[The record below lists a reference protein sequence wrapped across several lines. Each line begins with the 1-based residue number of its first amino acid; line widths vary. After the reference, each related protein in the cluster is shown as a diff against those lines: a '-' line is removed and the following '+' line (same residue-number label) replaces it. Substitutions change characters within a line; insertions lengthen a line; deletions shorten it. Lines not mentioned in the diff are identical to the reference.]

1 MPMNSNI
8 PFQALATVPL
18 QSPLNSMLRVQ
29 QLRRSQQEEQLNAM
43 RMDKYRQD
51 MADAPRLA
59 AQQNAQEFLKESVP
73 MLAKLPPEQRPGA
86 FAQVLAYGQQSGESM
101 DGIPQSYDQISRLV
115 DAAAVPDPMTPYQSA
130 RLNQYDQGLEIQ
142 RYNATKPPQF
152 QPQAPVMVVDPVTGK
167 PTYAAPG
174 DSYGRQAYV
183 KPSTAK
189 TPEQIAADE
198 GAKITGRA
206 SAERRENLPKLK
218 FTYERMEEQSKGI
231 KATITEAKD
240 MASNWNTTGWGAL
253 LAIMPQTEARK
264 LQGHI
269 KMIVSNIGLDRL
281 AEMRAAAAN
290 GASGLGQL
298 AVKELEALQ
307 ANIATLD
314 QLQGSDDV
322 KAALDKVDASYT
334 KAMER
339 YKAFM
344 IDEDRL
350 LSNQLPDSALRA
362 PGGAPPEGISAEEW
376 AQATAEE
383 RALWAQ

>member
-43 RMDKYRQD
+43 RMDEYRQNR
-51 MADAPRLA
+51 ADAPRLA
-59 AQQNAQEFLKESVP
+59 AQQNAQEFLKEAVP

-101 DGIPQSYDQISRLV
+101 DGIPQSYDQISRIV

-350 LSNQLPDSALRA
+350 LSTQLPDSALRA
-362 PGGAPPEGISAEEW
+362 PGGGARTVEVDF
-376 AQATAEE
+376 
-383 RALWAQ
+383 